1 MKRLALLSIW
11 LALPLAL
18 AGCTNWERTTFNT
31 LSTSKATL
39 DTLQADYEAGCPATP
54 VIGTPCLP
62 HNTLA
67 YNAIT
72 KAKDADTLAVNAMV
86 VYEEEKAA
94 GTDLTQQQ
102 QIVTTE
108 LAELPALIADVQ
120 ALFNKGGQ

>member
-1 MKRLALLSIW
+1 M
-11 LALPLAL
+11 
-18 AGCTNWERTTFNT
+18 
-31 LSTSKATL
+31 
-39 DTLQADYEAGCPATP
+39 
-54 VIGTPCLP
+54 IGSPCLP

-108 LAELPALIADVQ
+108 LAALPALIADVQ

>member
-1 MKRLALLSIW
+1 MKRYLLLLALL
-11 LALPLAL
+11 PL
-18 AGCTNWERTTFNT
+18 AGCNTWERTTFNT